1 MRHMANIQQSKA
13 ANKVQPKEEEAEEE
27 EEGGGGED
35 ETDYQTE
42 SLL

>member
-27 EEGGGGED
+27 EEGGGED